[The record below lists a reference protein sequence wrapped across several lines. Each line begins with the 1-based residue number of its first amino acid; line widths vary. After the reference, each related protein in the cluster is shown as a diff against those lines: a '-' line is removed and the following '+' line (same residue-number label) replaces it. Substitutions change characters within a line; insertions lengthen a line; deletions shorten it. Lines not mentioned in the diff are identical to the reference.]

1 MKNDDDP
8 QFWIMIIDLDIKI
21 ITYSVENSEIYLII
35 LEKALQVMSKNYIKK
50 GQTMPASKDEIDW
63 NPYKN
68 CFDDCKDRL
77 IEKLT
82 AIENYLHVIFILLNT
97 ILGNKE
103 DFSMSRKM
111 SSAQVLFLS

>member
-1 MKNDDDP
+1 
-8 QFWIMIIDLDIKI
+8 
-21 ITYSVENSEIYLII
+21 
-35 LEKALQVMSKNYIKK
+35 
-50 GQTMPASKDEIDW
+50 MPLSKDEIDW

-103 DFSMSRKM
+103 DFSMSR
-111 SSAQVLFLS
+111 

>member
-1 MKNDDDP
+1 
-8 QFWIMIIDLDIKI
+8 
-21 ITYSVENSEIYLII
+21 
-35 LEKALQVMSKNYIKK
+35 
-50 GQTMPASKDEIDW
+50 MPASKDEIDW

-103 DFSMSRKM
+103 DFSMSR
-111 SSAQVLFLS
+111 